1 MDDERLARF
10 MDSNYTEFIF
20 LFAHALFIHHIKNV
34 VNNF

>member
-1 MDDERLARF
+1 MDDEKLTRF
-10 MDSNYTEFIF
+10 IDSNYTELIF